1 MASGQNVLFEV
12 DEDVGIVTLNR
23 PDRLNAVHREMAAHL
38 VDLFREIRQRDDVR
52 AVVLTGAGRAFCAG
66 ADLSGVDEDAT
77 SATSAN
83 AAPSERPVPR
93 TQKKSPVGGFAEF
106 TRAIVGVDKPVIAA
120 MRGPAVGA
128 GLAYALAADRR
139 IADPTV
145 RVSAIFVR
153 RGLAPD
159 CGISYFLP
167 RIAGLST
174 ALKMA
179 TTGAMLDAEA
189 AKEAGIIDELV
200 AEGEALPTAL
210 RYAKELAKGASV
222 AVDLAR
228 RGIYKSLSATLDE
241 MLAYEDFSAGTAAA
255 TKDAEEGIQAF
266 LEKRQPQFKGE

>member
-1 MASGQNVLFEV
+1 MAEQDILFEI
-12 DEDVGIVTLNR
+12 DEGVGIVTLNR
-23 PDRLNAVHREMAAHL
+23 PDRLNAVHREMAAGL

-52 AVVLTGAGRAFCAG
+52 AVVLTGTGRAFCAG
-66 ADLSGVDEDAT
+66 ADLSRVGEEPASSTDGDAR
-77 SATSAN
+77 S
-83 AAPSERPVPR
+83 SERPVPR
-93 TQKKSPVGGFAEF
+93 SQKKSPMGSFAGF
-106 TRAIVGVDKPVIAA
+106 TRAILGVDKPVIAA
-120 MRGPAVGA
+120 MSGVAVGA
-128 GLAYALAADRR
+128 GLAWALATDRR
-139 IADPTV
+139 IADRTV

-167 RIAGLST
+167 RIAGLPT

-200 AEGEALPTAL
+200 ADGEALPTAL
-210 RYAKELAKGASV
+210 QYAKELAKGPSV

-255 TKDAEEGIQAF
+255 TKDAEEGIRAF
-266 LEKRQPQFKGE
+266 LEKRQPEFRGQ